1 MRRPHDKF
9 WVERVEQEQLDVE
22 QLVVVQQNE
31 LGLCSRSEVWDLDHV
46 IVIALFLCDGEGG
59 TVEQVEPQLGVLQPV
74 VVDVLLI
81 YNVVASAPSV
91 RVAASSVRLDEQQLV
106 VVQQNEID
114 LRSRSEVSGLAHM
127 IVIVHDEGGIVEQ
140 VELQPVADRLIYV
153 VASAPSV
160 KVTVRVSDQLNETE
174 KQ

>member
-9 WVERVEQEQLDVE
+9 WVERVEQQQLGVG

-31 LGLCSRSEVWDLDHV
+31 IGLRSRSEVWDLDHV

-91 RVAASSVRLDEQQLV
+91 VVVFARLDEQQLV

-114 LRSRSEVSGLAHM
+114 LRSRSEVWGLNHM
-127 IVIVHDEGGIVEQ
+127 IVIVLDGEGGTVEQ
-140 VELQPVADRLIYV
+140 VEP
-153 VASAPSV
+153 
-160 KVTVRVSDQLNETE
+160 
-174 KQ
+174 

>member
-9 WVERVEQEQLDVE
+9 WVERVEQQQLGVG

-31 LGLCSRSEVWDLDHV
+31 IGLRSRSEVWDLDHV

-91 RVAASSVRLDEQQLV
+91 VVVFARLDEQQLV

-114 LRSRSEVSGLAHM
+114 LRSRSEVSGLDHM
-127 IVIVHDEGGIVEQ
+127 IVIVHGEGGIVEQ
-140 VELQPVADRLIYV
+140 VELQRVADRLIYV

-160 KVTVRVSDQLNETE
+160 VAVRVSDQLNETE
-174 KQ
+174 EQ